1 VVLIT
6 PEEIQ
11 TRIPRV
17 EWLGPHEPRTI
28 SRLDSTMKV
37 AEAQSREGF
46 LGTLDRIR
54 TSVRKRLSLY
64 RMYRF
69 CGERVPPECGDT
81 RSTCDLRARKHL
93 GVIH

>member
-37 AEAQSREGF
+37 IVA
-46 LGTLDRIR
+46 
-54 TSVRKRLSLY
+54 
-64 RMYRF
+64 
-69 CGERVPPECGDT
+69 PEN
-81 RSTCDLRARKHL
+81 
-93 GVIH
+93 